1 LFPIQGEQIVDTLT
15 FVLEKTDEPHVK
27 LVPSQDTIS
36 DAMWEEFAHNITRES
51 GLRPTPAE
59 TLVGRW
65 QRGEGAAVIQDGHIV
80 GHASIVEI
88 YCETNR
94 RKFGAAL
101 GIATALLPDIDVWKL
116 ATSWTAPQWRRRH
129 IQMQLTKIL
138 QGQCAQ
144 KSLFTAVAIGLAG
157 SPAIAKFGWH
167 IIGWSTVPFA
177 SSLIGIPISGHEDRV
192 EVRWWPPPDVVRY
205 EGPHLFP
212 LDNTGHDW
220 AHFGHLWV
228 SSTPIAKELDQRLRT
243 VLNNNLDRWR
253 HASITVFTG
262 TPQSLLNFFRE

>member
-1 LFPIQGEQIVDTLT
+1 MDTLT

-27 LVPSQDTIS
+27 LVPSQHTIS
-36 DAMWEEFAHNITRES
+36 DAVWEEFAHNITKES

-59 TLVGRW
+59 MLVGRW
-65 QRGEGAAVIQDGHIV
+65 QRGEGAVVIQDGHII

-94 RKFGAAL
+94 KKFGKAL
-101 GIATALLPDIDVWKL
+101 GTASALLPSIDVWKL

-129 IQMQLTKIL
+129 IQTQLTMIL
-138 QGQCAQ
+138 QGRCAR

-157 SPAIAKFGWH
+157 SPTIVKFGWR
-167 IIGWSTVPFA
+167 IIGWSTIPFT
-177 SSLIGIPISGHEDRV
+177 SSLIGIPISGYESRV

-205 EGPHLFP
+205 EGPHLSP
-212 LDNTGHDW
+212 LENTGHDW

-228 SSTPIAKELDQRLRT
+228 SSTPIAKELDRQLCT
-243 VLNNNLDRWR
+243 VLNNDLDRWR

-262 TPQSLLNFFRE
+262 TPKSLLNFFQE